1 MKNSRRDFIKASVL
15 GSAAILAG
23 APVRGQANE
32 SQIAGGRLEFLVL
45 GGTKFIGPHMVRDAL
60 RRGHSVTLFNRGRT
74 NPRLFPDLE
83 TIKGDRDGGLTGLA
97 GRSWDVV
104 VDNSGYVPRHVQD
117 SARLLADRIG
127 RYIYVSSASVYADFN
142 DHNTEDSALARI
154 ADESVEKVTGA
165 TYGALKALCEKRA
178 AAEISPDRLT
188 VLRPTYICGPGD
200 HTDRFTYWPV
210 RTKRGGRMIWPGT
223 PDDPVQI
230 VDVRDLASF
239 VVDCAEREISGTFN
253 TANPAGSY
261 TMGTL
266 LNDCQAIA
274 AKSVVPVWISEAF
287 AYDQGLIGGRTLPV
301 WHPRTGASAARGS
314 FSGERARSAGFR
326 NRPERETIRD
336 LLDWWDTLPAKR
348 KETLRAGIA
357 PKKEAE
363 VIAAWDARGA

>member
-178 AAEISPDRLT
+178 AAEISPERRSLSRSS
-188 VLRPTYICGPGD
+188 RPA
-200 HTDRFTYWPV
+200 
-210 RTKRGGRMIWPGT
+210 
-223 PDDPVQI
+223 QS
-230 VDVRDLASF
+230 A
-239 VVDCAEREISGTFN
+239 
-253 TANPAGSY
+253 
-261 TMGTL
+261 
-266 LNDCQAIA
+266 CQR
-274 AKSVVPVWISEAF
+274 
-287 AYDQGLIGGRTLPV
+287 Q
-301 WHPRTGASAARGS
+301 
-314 FSGERARSAGFR
+314 
-326 NRPERETIRD
+326 
-336 LLDWWDTLPAKR
+336 
-348 KETLRAGIA
+348 
-357 PKKEAE
+357 
-363 VIAAWDARGA
+363 